1 MSFPEIIVSAL
12 IIGLAGSIHC
22 VGMCGP
28 IMLALP
34 FDQDSWLNR
43 FISNF
48 IYFSGKALTYA
59 LMGLA
64 LGLMGSTVFPKEWQ
78 QWLSIGSGVLILI
91 MTWLPKLFKSS
102 TPSAFQTKVVQTMG
116 VWMKKRGLF
125 AQFVLGGINGLL
137 PCGLVYMALAA
148 SVSAGGILKSGLF
161 MFVFGIGTM
170 PLLFLI
176 GISRQ
181 TLGFKFRNRLSKAI
195 PYVATILALLFILRG
210 LSLGIPF
217 LSPDMAKMSKMEMM
231 HKTEMP
237 SHSND

>member
-1 MSFPEIIVSAL
+1 
-12 IIGLAGSIHC
+12 
-22 VGMCGP
+22 
-28 IMLALP
+28 
-34 FDQDSWLNR
+34 
-43 FISNF
+43 
-48 IYFSGKALTYA
+48 
-59 LMGLA
+59 
-64 LGLMGSTVFPKEWQ
+64 
-78 QWLSIGSGVLILI
+78 
-91 MTWLPKLFKSS
+91 
-102 TPSAFQTKVVQTMG
+102 
-116 VWMKKRGLF
+116 
-125 AQFVLGGINGLL
+125 
-137 PCGLVYMALAA
+137 MALAA

-181 TLGFKFRNRLSKAI
+181 TLGFKFRNTLTKAI